1 MTTSA
6 EMDRKD
12 IIGLIG
18 VGSMGRCMLARLIE
32 GGYDVAAY
40 DPSPAAMT
48 FVVEHGAIPCSGPAD
63 VAARSRRILMSLP
76 MPANVLEAVKGM
88 LENLSPDHIIL
99 DTSTVSP
106 GTTREAAM
114 LASRKGTGY
123 VDAPVLGRPTNPGK
137 WLLPAGG
144 TEAHIAAM
152 RPCCC
157 LFARGIVRV
166 GESGS
171 GNVFKLLNQMM
182 FAAINGITSEVMALT
197 DVLHIDRKV
206 FSEVVSE
213 SGAATVSPLFK
224 ETSARMVEDRFADPN
239 FTLELMCKDSML
251 GLQMA
256 KEAGVV
262 PLISTFIQDISE
274 QAREKGLAKQ
284 DTSALVKLF
293 RQYYSKLD

>member
-1 MTTSA
+1 MTSSA
-6 EMDRKD
+6 ELDRKD
-12 IIGLIG
+12 TIGLIG
-18 VGSMGRCMLARLIE
+18 VGSMGRCMLARLTE
-32 GGYDVAAY
+32 AGHSVAAY
-40 DPSPAAMT
+40 DPSPAARA
-48 FVVEHGAIPCSGPAD
+48 FIVEHGGILCAD
-63 VAARSRRILMSLP
+63 PTEVAARSTRILMSLP
-76 MPANVLEAVKGM
+76 MPANVLEAVRGM
-88 LENLSPDHIIL
+88 LDTLSPDHILL
-99 DTSTVSP
+99 DTSTVGP
-106 GTTREAAM
+106 GTTHEAAA
-114 LASRKGTGY
+114 LASGEGAGY

-144 TEAHIAAM
+144 SEAHIAAM
-152 RPCCC
+152 RPYCRV
-157 LFARGIVRV
+157 FAREIIRV
-166 GESGS
+166 GESGA

-197 DVLHIDRKV
+197 DVLNIDRKV
-206 FSEVVSE
+206 FSEVISE
-213 SGAATVSPLFK
+213 SGAATVSPLFR

-262 PLISTFIQDISE
+262 PLISTFIQGISE